1 MMTLKNRIL
10 ADMKTAMKQRD
21 SVSLEAIRL
30 LRAEIQRKQVDWKR
44 ELTEQEVT
52 QVIQKMV
59 KQSTEAMA
67 QFTKGERDD
76 LVDKERSHVA
86 VLENYLPEKLPAAT
100 VETLIEQ
107 AIQSADACSIK
118 DMGKVMTILKSTV
131 QGRTDMAQV
140 SLRVK
145 SLLSG

>member
-1 MMTLKNRIL
+1 MMTLKDRIL

-21 SVSLEAIRL
+21 SVSLESIRL

-59 KQSTEAMA
+59 KQSTDAMA

-118 DMGKVMTILKSTV
+118 DMGKVMTILKFTV

>member
-1 MMTLKNRIL
+1 MMMLKDRIL

-59 KQSTEAMA
+59 KQSTDAMA
-67 QFTKGERDD
+67 QFSKGQRDD

-86 VLENYLPEKLPAAT
+86 VLENYLPEKLPVEE

>member
-1 MMTLKNRIL
+1 MTLKDRIL

-52 QVIQKMV
+52 QIIQKMV
-59 KQSTEAMA
+59 KQSTDAMA

-76 LVDKERSHVA
+76 LADKERSHVA
-86 VLENYLPEKLPAAT
+86 VLENYLPEKLP
-100 VETLIEQ
+100 VEEVEALIEQ
-107 AIQSADACSIK
+107 AIQSADARSIK
-118 DMGKVMTILKSTV
+118 DMGKVMAILKSTI
-131 QGRTDMAQV
+131 QGTTDMAQV
-140 SLRVK
+140 SVRVK
-145 SLLSG
+145 ALLSR